1 MTAGNAIAQPTPDK
15 IKILAHEQYDAPE
28 SLSPSMVDPDPLA
41 QFRAW
46 FTSVQGAV
54 HEPEAMTLCTAL
66 RALRAARPVARP
78 NEGFMSQ
85 LRAFERVTRLRE
97 AWRVREG
104 TSETVIRPEIQRER
118 VGDEY

>member
-1 MTAGNAIAQPTPDK
+1 MSRSATVVAAFLIA
-15 IKILAHEQYDAPE
+15 A
-28 SLSPSMVDPDPLA
+28 
-41 QFRAW
+41 R
-46 FTSVQGAV
+46 
-54 HEPEAMTLCTAL
+54 AMTLCTAL